1 MIIRRWLHQN
11 NYEGL
16 DYSDYYVAAQRLFRA
31 NAVARHNFEYI
42 REHLHGAA
50 DNERCPGCGYEH
62 PERDGGCVH
71 GWYDPAK
78 IERLNV
84 IDVAFEDEC
93 LIARYMVLVHK
104 DFAKGVRMAEMFAQ
118 RLADKGYVDPEVT
131 SDDEEEDHAKMQLSM
146 SQLPVNAPTTTGR
159 YKAIVVA
166 TGHQG
171 FTTTTYSVQRKSV
184 ARERE
189 AEKIKQVA
197 AEISQITGGPVQLV
211 ARPIDGIVRRWT
223 ATRRYNEDDTRD
235 PVEK

>member
-11 NYEGL
+11 NFEGT
-16 DYSDYYVAAQRLFRA
+16 DYSDYYVGAQRLFRA
-31 NAVARHNFEYI
+31 NLTDRHNFEYI
-42 REHLHGAA
+42 REHLHDLEGGIYISEPNAA
-50 DNERCPGCGYEH
+50 GEVKAG
-62 PERDGGCVH
+62 V
-71 GWYDPAK
+71 
-78 IERLNV
+78 NV

-118 RLADKGYVDPEVT
+118 RLADKGYVDPDVT
-131 SDDEEEDHAKMQLSM
+131 GDDEEEDHAKMQLSM

>member
-11 NYEGL
+11 NYEGT
-16 DYSDYYVAAQRLFRA
+16 DYSNYYVAAQRLFRA

-42 REHLHGAA
+42 REHLHGI
-50 DNERCPGCGYEH
+50 DDFNEPT
-62 PERDGGCVH
+62 
-71 GWYDPAK
+71 
-78 IERLNV
+78 LQQV

-104 DFAKGVRMAEMFAQ
+104 DFAKGVRMAEMFAN

-131 SDDEEEDHAKMQLSM
+131 GDDEEEDHAKMQLSM
-146 SQLPVNAPTTTGR
+146 SQLPVNAPATTGR

-189 AEKIKQVA
+189 AEKIKRVA
-197 AEISQITGGPVQLV
+197 AEIGQITGAPVELV